1 MGAEAV
7 LNRRDR
13 ELPPPPIV
21 NPHKLERLE
30 MKILVLGATGAT
42 GRLIVDQALAKG
54 HAVVAL
60 VRKKATAADLAGAEL
75 VEGDARDGAALTR
88 AVAGCDAVVSS
99 LGTAMSPFREVT
111 MLSTATRA
119 LVGVMAKQNI
129 RRLVCI
135 TGIGAGDS
143 RGHGGFFY
151 DRLFLPL
158 MLRNVYEDKDR
169 QENAI
174 RASAL
179 DWIIVRPT
187 ALNDKPPRGHIR
199 ALTDLSGIQG
209 GTIARADVA
218 DFVVQQLTAD
228 TWLRKAPLITW

>member
-1 MGAEAV
+1 
-7 LNRRDR
+7 
-13 ELPPPPIV
+13 
-21 NPHKLERLE
+21 

-42 GRLIVDQALAKG
+42 GLLIFNQAMAKG

-60 VRKKATAADLAGAEL
+60 VRSKARATDLAGAEL
-75 VEGDARDGAALTR
+75 VEGDARDAAALTR

-99 LGTAMSPFREVT
+99 LGTSMSPFREVT
-111 MLSTATRA
+111 VLSTATRA
-119 LVGVMAKQNI
+119 LVGVIAKQNI

-158 MLRNVYEDKDR
+158 MLRKVYEDKDR
-169 QENAI
+169 QEDAI

-187 ALNDKPPRGHIR
+187 MLNDKPASGHIR
-199 ALTDLSGIQG
+199 ALTDLSGVHG

-218 DFVVQQLTAD
+218 EFVVQQLTAD

>member
-1 MGAEAV
+1 
-7 LNRRDR
+7 
-13 ELPPPPIV
+13 
-21 NPHKLERLE
+21 

-42 GRLIVDQALAKG
+42 GRLIIRQALAKG
-54 HAVVAL
+54 HGVVAL
-60 VRKKATAADLAGAEL
+60 VRSKAKAADLAGAEL
-75 VEGDARDGAALTR
+75 FEGDARDAAALTR
-88 AVAGCDAVVSS
+88 AIAGCDAVVSS
-99 LGTAMSPFREVT
+99 LGSPMTPFREVT

-119 LVGVMAKQNI
+119 LVGVMAKQNV

-135 TGIGAGDS
+135 TGMGAGDS
-143 RGHGGFFY
+143 RGHGGFIF

-158 MLRNVYEDKDR
+158 MLRKVYEDKDR
-169 QENAI
+169 QEDAI

-187 ALNDKPPRGHIR
+187 VLNDKPASGHTR
-199 ALTDLSGIQG
+199 ALTDLSGVQG

-218 DFVVQQLTAD
+218 VFVVQQLVID